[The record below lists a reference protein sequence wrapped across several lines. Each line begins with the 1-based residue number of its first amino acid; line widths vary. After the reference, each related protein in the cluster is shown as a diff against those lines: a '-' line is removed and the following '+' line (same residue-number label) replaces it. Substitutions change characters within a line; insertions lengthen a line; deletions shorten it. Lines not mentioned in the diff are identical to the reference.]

1 MSDRIKV
8 VIVGAGFAGLR
19 AATILAKAPEHL
31 DITVVDRR
39 NHHLFQPL
47 LYQVATAGLSPAD
60 ISWPIRTALRP
71 YRNVR
76 VLMAEAKEVD
86 AEAQQLVTCEG
97 RVDFDYLVLA
107 CGSTHSYFGNEQW
120 SEVAPGLKTIG
131 DATTIRAKI
140 LTSFERAETASDI
153 EERQAHMTFVIVGGG
168 PTGVELAGSVGELS
182 RFTLSDDFR
191 HIDPRQARIIL
202 VEAGPALLAGYH
214 ESLQR
219 EAVDALEGFGVQV
232 WTSKKVTD
240 VDENGVSLGN
250 ERVEAKTVL
259 WAAGTKASG
268 LGRDLGATDRVGRL
282 QVNDDLSLNDHANIF
297 VAGDQAYFEG
307 KDGQPLPG
315 IAPVAIQQGKHL
327 ARNLLASVR
336 GQPRKPFVYF
346 DKGMMATIG
355 RAAAVLQTG
364 RFRMSGFL
372 AWVAWSVVHIFFLI
386 GFRNRL
392 LVSLQWLWSYFRYRR
407 GARLIAEPTTVL
419 SSEPS
424 NSGTHSSENA
434 SAKGRKV
441 ASAGSR

>member
-107 CGSTHSYFGNEQW
+107 CGSTHSYFGNEHW

-282 QVNDDLSLNDHANIF
+282 QVNDDLSLNDHTNIF

-336 GQPRKPFVYF
+336 SQPRKPFVYF

-424 NSGTHSSENA
+424 SSGTHSSENA
-434 SAKGRKV
+434 RAKGRKV